1 MTCYAN
7 LGHTSSMGIVSWSQ
21 PVLSITVLINYQ
33 NNSTNAIK
41 FASLSKIVKTSV
53 YNIILEGVLN
63 WEKNPEINP
72 F

>member
-1 MTCYAN
+1 MA
-7 LGHTSSMGIVSWSQ
+7 SSMGIVSWSQ
-21 PVLSITVLINYQ
+21 SVLSITVLINYQ

-53 YNIILEGVLN
+53 YSIILQGVLN